1 VGGDDKGSGT
11 GHHVAWRKAWEVWD
25 SSWWGGMTRGQEWDT
40 MLHGERHGRFGILV
54 GGGMTRG
61 QERDKHVFVFWTL
74 AELFAFQDE
83 K

>member
-1 VGGDDKGSGT
+1 
-11 GHHVAWRKAWEVWD
+11 
-25 SSWWGGMTRGQEWDT
+25 MTRGQEWDT

>member
-1 VGGDDKGSGT
+1 
-11 GHHVAWRKAWEVWD
+11 
-25 SSWWGGMTRGQEWDT
+25 